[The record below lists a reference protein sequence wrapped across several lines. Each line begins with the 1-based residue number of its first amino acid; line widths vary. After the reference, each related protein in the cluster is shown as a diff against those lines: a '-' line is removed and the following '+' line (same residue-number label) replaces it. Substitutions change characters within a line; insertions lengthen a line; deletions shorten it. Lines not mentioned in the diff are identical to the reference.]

1 LYSSKAEASN
11 CPQDYQRV
19 LTTVV
24 FFLFSMDV
32 QCASEERAQTYHPA
46 EASNAS
52 LICHPD
58 DPSIAR
64 GGRTSDSFA
73 QAKPVPVSETA
84 QRSLCF
90 CRHAIAANSYSEGNN
105 SKTGTGGAY
114 APLSEVL
121 PLLAMLGSSG

>member
-1 LYSSKAEASN
+1 
-11 CPQDYQRV
+11 
-19 LTTVV
+19 
-24 FFLFSMDV
+24 MDV

-90 CRHAIAANSYSEGNN
+90 CRHAIAANSHSEGSN
-105 SKTGTGGAY
+105 SKPVPAALTQ
-114 APLSEVL
+114 PLSEVL
-121 PLLAMLGSSG
+121 PPLDARVVRMTEGLALLA